1 MALIRF
7 CHDSIFIVHVFFILR
22 RLRFCHVRALHFQE
36 VKQQGGPWAYEPG
49 GWGAAGPQ
57 NLGSSIFW
65 AMTKIGVEG
74 VFGVSNV
81 ALIHIERAHVNF
93 VLENEMKR
101 IIDIFG
107 SRTDRDRYLF

>member
-1 MALIRF
+1 MYF
-7 CHDSIFIVHVFFILR
+7 CILR

-36 VKQQGGPWAYEPG
+36 VNQQGGPWAYEPG
-49 GWGAAGPQ
+49 GWGGLQAPQ

-65 AMTKIGVEG
+65 AMTKIWAEW
-74 VFGVSNV
+74 VFGVSNI